1 MLAQLL
7 RGLYLFQ
14 GLCGGLLG
22 SWLAALLAQR
32 SPGINA
38 LWLVPLGA
46 LGLPLLLQFAVIITA
61 MLRSREPGQGV
72 LWWRAVWGEY
82 LAAITVFMLRQPW
95 PRQGQGIL
103 PPTVPTTQPAQLPV
117 LLVHGFVCNHRV
129 WDNVASDL
137 RQAGH
142 PVLAID
148 LEPLF
153 TSIDDYA
160 ERVEQAASA
169 LLASSGAQQLA
180 LVGHS
185 MGGLVIRAWLRR
197 FGSQR
202 VARVITLGSPHQG
215 TRIANASLTPNGTQ
229 MLWHSAWLQA
239 LQNSETPALRGLMS
253 IALTRQDNI
262 VYPQR
267 AQVPGPGRAG
277 LAAAATRCPH
287 NSRR

>member
-1 MLAQLL
+1 
-7 RGLYLFQ
+7 
-14 GLCGGLLG
+14 
-22 SWLAALLAQR
+22 
-32 SPGINA
+32 
-38 LWLVPLGA
+38 
-46 LGLPLLLQFAVIITA
+46 
-61 MLRSREPGQGV
+61 
-72 LWWRAVWGEY
+72 VWGEY

-103 PPTVPTTQPAQLPV
+103 PPTVRATQPAQLPV

-267 AQVPGPGRAG
+267 AQVLAGAAVTEFSGIGHLQLCLDPAVRAW
-277 LAAAATRCPH
+277 LLQQLDARTTAAVSPADASTRCPKPLQPPA
-287 NSRR
+287 SPGGSTF